1 MDENW
6 VRMLLDERENFD
18 ETEELDEDNELEDS
32 DGPYKD
38 DKLDKNDELDIGG
51 ELGGERGELGKR
63 EELGETEE
71 LDERRELDE
80 KKEVEDTKKLDEG
93 EEVDEDQELG
103 KSKELDESAL
113 LNKSIELAESA
124 NFDVVLPVDDDKL
137 LILARL
143 LASVPLAVSPVDVDG
158 DSKVPADV
166 PVEDCKELGR
176 IAVKLEDTVTGE
188 LEDSWANVA
197 VLATVL
203 LAIGKDDN
211 NKGPSV
217 VDVDGSAELED
228 GVVLADKVLGTC
240 DARELLLLLLN
251 IVFTVDVVCQL
262 DNNGALGLET
272 EREDDAPELEVDD
285 GGMLALETGIEDQA
299 QGLVV
304 ALLVPA
310 TLLVDVERI
319 LLELLEVG
327 VWEFESDKV
336 VELGMDVE
344 NEVPEFVIAVPAP
357 TRLLEMLDE
366 SVVDRLADG
375 KAVELEIE
383 EAFVD

>member
-1 MDENW
+1 MVEGR
-6 VRMLLDERENFD
+6 VL
-18 ETEELDEDNELEDS
+18 
-32 DGPYKD
+32 G
-38 DKLDKNDELDIGG
+38 DELLTPKEDVLTDVLLA
-51 ELGGERGELGKR
+51 LGVGLAN
-63 EELGETEE
+63 
-71 LDERRELDE
+71 
-80 KKEVEDTKKLDEG
+80 V
-93 EEVDEDQELG
+93 
-103 KSKELDESAL
+103 L
-113 LNKSIELAESA
+113 LVA
-124 NFDVVLPVDDDKL
+124 DD
-137 LILARL
+137 RL

-272 EREDDAPELEVDD
+272 EREDDAPEL
-285 GGMLALETGIEDQA
+285 
-299 QGLVV
+299 VV
-304 ALLVPA
+304 AA
-310 TLLVDVERI
+310 
-319 LLELLEVG
+319 
-327 VWEFESDKV
+327 F
-336 VELGMDVE
+336 
-344 NEVPEFVIAVPAP
+344 AP
-357 TRLLEMLDE
+357 NPLP
-366 SVVDRLADG
+366 
-375 KAVELEIE
+375 K
-383 EAFVD
+383 